1 MNKGEYSHT
10 NLTKENILIRMAEK
24 QKICPSCGQ
33 ANEGDNIHCR
43 HCGTSLEGIESVKR
57 EEVQVSN
64 SSEPNKVEITAYY
77 KKTKYC
83 LNSCVVFLLIFV
95 IVIMIVPIFLHP
107 LGIIAFFIFLIFLLP
122 LSICVV
128 NTVFK
133 ITKGMGPARTF
144 SISDKQIKIML
155 PEKPIFQIN
164 WSEFDTVQVYKS
176 DPDRSNLMTMP
187 SVKREVY
194 SINFLSNDVSRGTT
208 SFMMP
213 NDFNRKT
220 TKKIRSLIE
229 QYASKLN
236 VQYLWD
242 KKKRKKK

>member
-1 MNKGEYSHT
+1 
-10 NLTKENILIRMAEK
+10 
-24 QKICPSCGQ
+24 
-33 ANEGDNIHCR
+33 
-43 HCGTSLEGIESVKR
+43 
-57 EEVQVSN
+57 
-64 SSEPNKVEITAYY
+64 
-77 KKTKYC
+77 
-83 LNSCVVFLLIFV
+83 
-95 IVIMIVPIFLHP
+95 
-107 LGIIAFFIFLIFLLP
+107 
-122 LSICVV
+122 
-128 NTVFK
+128 
-133 ITKGMGPARTF
+133 
-144 SISDKQIKIML
+144 ML

-164 WSEFDTVQVYKS
+164 WSEFDTVQIYKS